1 MLVDAYFDQEDDC
14 RCTPMVVAQHP
25 PGRSKKV
32 ETSHVMRSVPD
43 LNSSRQQQTGCLL
56 GQNIQR
62 TPSVKLDQAHKQIM
76 AIATFTSSAGGS
88 SAVPEKRVANFHDD
102 SSDEELEGEMANG
115 LSNSP
120 VRSNGKAIGSALK
133 KGDKGTKRRK
143 AENDDTDSARTARKA
158 EAEKLYEI
166 RRELPFYQGEQSSDE
181 LLTTTTDNA

>member
-1 MLVDAYFDQEDDC
+1 
-14 RCTPMVVAQHP
+14 
-25 PGRSKKV
+25 
-32 ETSHVMRSVPD
+32 
-43 LNSSRQQQTGCLL
+43 
-56 GQNIQR
+56 
-62 TPSVKLDQAHKQIM
+62 M
-76 AIATFTSSAGGS
+76 AIATFASPAGGS

-158 EAEKLYEI
+158 EAEKLYEV
-166 RRELPFYQGEQSSDE
+166 RRELPFYQGEQSSDKLSTTKVTLHRKTNDHGGDYEARDDYSE
-181 LLTTTTDNA
+181 LQHSPRYITADLDDRSSARLVVESRHNYPNYCGRIQHR